1 MFTLHTAIESLNP
14 HHFTPHYTQFEAC
27 QQHDQTRAR
36 NLRSRVVVLERE
48 LRLDEAEW
56 RSQTESIA
64 GLLLD
69 ALRHFRHAI
78 ALEGEEEE
86 EEEERGGSRGG
97 AGLGDDGDED
107 EEDGEQGGG
116 GAGPVFR
123 LVALWF
129 EPRNAADA
137 RVNQEM
143 AAFAA
148 EVSTHK
154 VVPLIYQVK
163 WGWFVSGRG
172 GGGWIDRQIDS
183 FTCTC
188 TCDPIIVYIHPFVEQ
203 ILSRLGSG
211 TQEFARAVE
220 ALVYRACKEHPFHT
234 LLQVGCCS

>member
-1 MFTLHTAIESLNP
+1 MVTLHSTIESLNP
-14 HHFTPHYTQFEAC
+14 NHCTSHITQSQFEAC

-78 ALEGEEEE
+78 ALEGEEEG
-86 EEEERGGSRGG
+86 EERGGSRGG

-116 GAGPVFR
+116 RAGPVFR

-148 EVSTHK
+148 EVPTHK
-154 VVPLIYQVK
+154 VVPLIYQVQ
-163 WGWFVSGRG
+163 WGWFVSGLG
-172 GGGWIDRQIDS
+172 DDGWMDR
-183 FTCTC
+183 
-188 TCDPIIVYIHPFVEQ
+188 
-203 ILSRLGSG
+203 
-211 TQEFARAVE
+211 
-220 ALVYRACKEHPFHT
+220 
-234 LLQVGCCS
+234 